1 MYEPAKGL
9 FKDAITSAK
18 GYSGYVQGLRGGAR
32 LPHPIRWWR
41 YCHDSRLALLGTG
54 EQGLW
59 LQVCSHGL
67 ACFCAYPC

>member
-1 MYEPAKGL
+1 MPAL
-9 FKDAITSAK
+9 AIKMAVPGRRATAAHDMELVD
-18 GYSGYVQGLRGGAR
+18 VQGLRGGAR

-59 LQVCSHGL
+59 LQVCSRGL
-67 ACFCAYPC
+67 AWL